1 MQILTFKTTT
11 SVCQSSTTGHK
22 PSSLCAELNEQ
33 HLITLLPQ
41 YHATDSVAAFLQSHV
56 YVHYFQQFLQHSLMA
71 HTQHY
76 LNHIFIFCFIFAKSN
91 LQCAHNVIIKLLQ
104 NFSISFHVVNPT
116 VNLQLL
122 TTCDISAEYR

>member
-41 YHATDSVAAFLQSHV
+41 YYATDSIAAFLQSHV

-71 HTQHY
+71 HTYANPALPQSY
-76 LNHIFIFCFIFAKSN
+76 LHILFHFCQEQPAM
-91 LQCAHNVIIKLLQ
+91 C
-104 NFSISFHVVNPT
+104 T
-116 VNLQLL
+116 
-122 TTCDISAEYR
+122 